1 MRLFLNEKKP
11 LKESLLVQSVSEIIN
26 PLKVVYNS
34 LCEVKC
40 KAIADGSVLDLLRR
54 AYSFGLNLA
63 RLDIRQESK
72 RHLKLMKSICKH
84 LGLGDFEKW
93 PEDEKIS
100 FLSKNLNQKD
110 L

>member
-1 MRLFLNEKKP
+1 M
-11 LKESLLVQSVSEIIN
+11 QSVSEIIN
-26 PLKVVYNS
+26 PLKVVYKS

-72 RHLKLMKSICKH
+72 RHLKLLRSICKH
-84 LGLGDFEKW
+84 LGLGNFEKW
-93 PEDEKIS
+93 SEEEKIS
-100 FLSKNLNQKD
+100 FLSREFKSKRPFNIKKYFF
-110 L
+110 